1 MRLVPY
7 LVSAASVALA
17 VVAGHLIAA
26 ITPLPD
32 LSMIFLLAV
41 IFSALFFGMWPAIF
55 GSVLSFLCYDFFFI
69 EPLHTF
75 TIAEPYEFLALLVFL
90 IVAII
95 TSALAGRV
103 RDHARIAASRLES
116 MRRLYEFSRKIAGAP
131 TVDAT
136 AQTAVAE
143 IGATMGAPCV
153 ILLSEAGKL
162 ELAASSEGAPPFA
175 GAELDAAQWA
185 FAAGEP
191 SGSGTPILSSVPW
204 LFLPLRSSR
213 RSIGVVG
220 IWLAQAARVDSEQR
234 ALFETLV
241 EQAAAALDRASLA
254 TETVKARAAAATE
267 RIRNTLLAS
276 ISHDFRTP
284 LAAILGSAT
293 SLLGVGESLDA
304 GSRDDLLRDIRAE
317 AERLD
322 RMVRDLLAIT
332 RIDAGELEL
341 RSDWVDAREI
351 LERVIAR
358 ARRREPARLIE
369 LAICS
374 GLPLIRADARLLEQ
388 AFSNVLENALV
399 HTPETASVRIDALA
413 GPAAVEV
420 RVTDDGPGIP
430 PETLPRIFEKFARGH
445 RETDRRVRE
454 GTGLGLA
461 IAKGIIEAHKGS
473 IAAESPISDERGTR
487 IVLKLPCATE
497 AS

>member
-1 MRLVPY
+1 MRFVPY
-7 LVSAASVALA
+7 LVSAASVAVA
-17 VVAGHLIAA
+17 VGAGHLIAT

-55 GSVLSFLCYDFFFI
+55 ASVLSFLCYDFFFI

-90 IVAII
+90 IVAIV

-103 RDHARIAASRLES
+103 RDHARVAARRLES
-116 MRRLYEFSRKIAGAP
+116 MQRLYEFSRKISGAP
-131 TVDAT
+131 TVDAIV
-136 AQTAVAE
+136 QTATAE

-162 ELAASSEGAPPFA
+162 ELAASSQRSPSFG

-191 SGSGTPILSSVPW
+191 SGRGTPILSSVSW
-204 LFLPLRSSR
+204 LFLPLRVAR
-213 RSIGVVG
+213 RSIGVAG
-220 IWLAQAARVDSEQR
+220 LWLAEAAKVDSERQ

-241 EQAAAALDRASLA
+241 EQAAAAVERASLA
-254 TETVKARAAAATE
+254 AETVKARAAAATE

-276 ISHDFRTP
+276 VSHDFRTP

-293 SLLGVGESLDA
+293 SLLDVGESLDA
-304 GSRDDLLRDIRAE
+304 GSRKDLLCDIRAE

-341 RSDWVDAREI
+341 RSDWVDVREI

-358 ARRREPARLIE
+358 ARRREPLRRIE
-369 LAICS
+369 LAIPS
-374 GLPLIRADARLLEQ
+374 GLPLIRADATLLEQ

-399 HTPETASVRIDALA
+399 HTPEAASVRIDALA
-413 GPAAVEV
+413 GPAGVQV

-430 PETLPRIFEKFARGH
+430 PETLPRIFDKFVRGH
-445 RETDRRVRE
+445 RETDRQAR
-454 GTGLGLA
+454 
-461 IAKGIIEAHKGS
+461 
-473 IAAESPISDERGTR
+473 
-487 IVLKLPCATE
+487 
-497 AS
+497 